1 MRQYGSM
8 KPVAVAVV
16 LVALVSGW
24 ALTGCAPGTPVA
36 DPTST
41 LSPVSATPTPD
52 ATIPTAPEPEVIPAE
67 MKANIVDAMN
77 SGNTAAIDGYLA
89 PSVFIIYAA
98 SENAGDVTDH
108 RIIVDDLTNATA
120 DGVTWDFDLPASLI
134 ENYRNNPGAGGSYT
148 PYFPQNALVGKSSA
162 DFVLSFTVE
171 GGLIT
176 TILFGDEYSLIFE

>member
-1 MRQYGSM
+1 MLTRTI
-8 KPVAVAVV
+8 P
-16 LVALVSGW
+16 
-24 ALTGCAPGTPVA
+24 ALTLAAVLLAGCAPA
-36 DPTST
+36 
-41 LSPVSATPTPD
+41 TPD
-52 ATIPTAPEPEVIPAE
+52 ASPESPTPSPSTSSPAPEPTYTPVPDSGGIPAD

-108 RIIVDDLTNATA
+108 TLIVNDLSNATA

-148 PYFPQNALVGKSSA
+148 AYFPDNALVGKSSA
-162 DFVLSFTVE
+162 DMVLSFTVE

-176 TILFGDEYSLIFE
+176 TILFADEYSLIFE